1 MEEIERRRS
10 ERRYRELPENLR
22 QLRQGV
28 GEGKRVARLYALYI
42 DRFGYTRRVSFGVKV
57 NKRIPNRG
65 LAFLI
70 RNTVREMKEGRIP
83 DVGKGEVL
91 TDFVYDL
98 YTRNWENVR
107 RLLDYKA
114 GVVYAR

>member
-1 MEEIERRRS
+1 MKRR
-10 ERRYRELPENLR
+10 
-22 QLRQGV
+22 
-28 GEGKRVARLYALYI
+28 
-42 DRFGYTRRVSFGVKV
+42 D
-57 NKRIPNRG
+57 
-65 LAFLI
+65 
-70 RNTVREMKEGRIP
+70 EGRIP